1 MAGGNG
7 RQRKAVTPTQQ
18 APAKQPAKQP
28 DSAGGNGR
36 KREKK

>member
-7 RQRKAVTPTQQ
+7 RQRKAVTPK
-18 APAKQPAKQP
+18 PQPKPDQAKQP